1 MVDCPSVPEESAEAL
16 QIFLLL
22 LYSIITFV
30 TAHRGPSVMVAK
42 YWLVATAMAATVPYI
57 YIHA

>member
-1 MVDCPSVPEESAEAL
+1 MVDCPSVPEKSAEAL

-42 YWLVATAMAATVPYI
+42 YWLVATAMAATVLF
-57 YIHA
+57 A